1 MQTDFYYKIKLS
13 DKQDNWIYRDDYSRV
28 IRFDSKEKVIEE
40 IKKLFSEDRKLT
52 SASIIEVS
60 EVLLDEYIITD

>member
-52 SASIIEVS
+52 SASIIEVT